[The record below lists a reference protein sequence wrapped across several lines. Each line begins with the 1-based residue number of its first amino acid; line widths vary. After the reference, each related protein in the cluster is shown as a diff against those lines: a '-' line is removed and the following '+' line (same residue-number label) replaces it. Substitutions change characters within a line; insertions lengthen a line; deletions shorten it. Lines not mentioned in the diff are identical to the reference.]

1 MSHYLILLAIV
12 PLSCFELT
20 KLFHCKHR
28 SMICGIAI
36 GLVIAP
42 IGFALLEFTY
52 LPIIGKLLG
61 LIGLLANL
69 SHGSIG
75 YLCLIGCGVLEP
87 DVQISALQFTMINL
101 INGMFFAYTYG
112 VLGYVID
119 RKRNQ
124 KGLVRKVLFV

>member
-1 MSHYLILLAIV
+1 
-12 PLSCFELT
+12 
-20 KLFHCKHR
+20 
-28 SMICGIAI
+28 MICGIAI

-42 IGFALLEFTY
+42 ISFALLEFTY